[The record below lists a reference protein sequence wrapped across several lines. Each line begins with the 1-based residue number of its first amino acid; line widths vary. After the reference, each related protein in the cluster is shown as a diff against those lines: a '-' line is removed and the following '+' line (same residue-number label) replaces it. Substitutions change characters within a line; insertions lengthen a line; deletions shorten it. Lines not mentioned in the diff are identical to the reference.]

1 VVAFINW
8 KNEEIAMLIFI
19 GLGLYDERDI
29 SVKGLDAVRAAD
41 MVYAEFYT
49 SRLMGATHE
58 KLEAFYGRKISL
70 LSRQQV
76 EVDPSWMEDAL
87 DKDVAFLVGGDA
99 MVSTTHLDLRLR
111 AAKMGIKTQVI
122 HSSSIVTAVSGL
134 CGLQNYRF
142 GRSTTIPFPYI
153 SRGKRIIAQTP
164 YQVLKE
170 NLDRNLHTMLFL
182 DIQSDSVERFMTV
195 NEGAALLLEMQEDV
209 GEKVL
214 DEVVGIGI
222 ARAGSDDAAVKADLL
237 VRLQSYDFGGPLHIL
252 IVPAKLHFMEAQA
265 LTELAG
271 APEDAVKCVE

>member
-1 VVAFINW
+1 
-8 KNEEIAMLIFI
+8 MLIFI

-29 SVKGLDAVRAAD
+29 SVKGLDAIHAAD
-41 MVYAEFYT
+41 VVYAEFYT
-49 SRLMGATHE
+49 SRLMGATFE
-58 KLEAFYGRKISL
+58 KLEAFYGRNISL
-70 LSRQQV
+70 LSRRQV
-76 EVDPSWMEDAL
+76 EVDPSWIEEAG

-111 AAKMGIKTQVI
+111 AAKMGIKTRVI

-153 SRGKRIIAQTP
+153 SRGKRIIAETP

-182 DIQSDSVERFMTV
+182 DIQSDSGERYMTV
-195 NEGAALLLEMQEDV
+195 NEGAALLLEMQEAA
-209 GEKVL
+209 GERLL
-214 DEVVGIGI
+214 DETLGIGI

-237 VRLQSYDFGGPLHIL
+237 PCLQSYDFGGPLHIL
-252 IVPAKLHFMEAQA
+252 IVPARLHFMEAQA
-265 LTELAG
+265 LVELAG
-271 APEDAVKCVE
+271 APEDAVKSAE

>member
-1 VVAFINW
+1 
-8 KNEEIAMLIFI
+8 MLIFI

-29 SVKGLDAVRAAD
+29 SVKGLDAVRGAD

-49 SRLMGATHE
+49 SRLMGAALET
-58 KLEAFYGRKISL
+58 LEAFYGRKIQL

-76 EVDPSWMEDAL
+76 EVDPDWMEDAL

-111 AAKMGIKTQVI
+111 AAMMGIKTRVI

-153 SRGKRIIAQTP
+153 SRGKRIIPQTP
-164 YQVLKE
+164 YQVLME

-182 DIQSDSVERFMTV
+182 DIQSDSSERYMTV
-195 NEGAALLLEMQEDV
+195 NEGAALLLEMQEIA
-209 GEKVL
+209 GGRIL
-214 DEVVGIGI
+214 DEILGIGI
-222 ARAGSDDAAVKADLL
+222 ARAGSDDATVKADLL
-237 VRLQSYDFGGPLHIL
+237 SRLQSYDFGGPLHIL

-265 LTELAG
+265 LTVLAG
-271 APEDAVKCVE
+271 APEDAIKCAD